1 MNRGYLNIDVDG
13 LFWEH
18 YTEKESIMFYVT
30 ISLWNATEWSDE
42 MEALARK
49 KYVLLVT

>member
-1 MNRGYLNIDVDG
+1 M
-13 LFWEH
+13 
-18 YTEKESIMFYVT
+18 SYVT

-49 KYVLLVT
+49 KYVLLVTWGRLLSR